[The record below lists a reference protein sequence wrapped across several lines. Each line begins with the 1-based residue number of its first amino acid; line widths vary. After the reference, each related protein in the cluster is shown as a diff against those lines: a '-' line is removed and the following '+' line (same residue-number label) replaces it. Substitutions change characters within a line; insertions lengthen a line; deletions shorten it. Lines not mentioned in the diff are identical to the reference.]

1 MSIQNN
7 TLPDNPNIE
16 VIKAKQTGL
25 FTNYIFKAIPLA
37 FDESMSYYETLCG
50 LLNYLKNTILPTLN
64 NNADAVS
71 ELQNLYIELKTYVDN
86 YFTDLD
92 VQEEINNKL
101 DTMTADGTIDEI
113 LNRILVPYE
122 EQLNAR
128 VDEIE
133 QQGNQNE
140 ENINIQKGRIDALAT
155 LQEGSTTGDAELID
169 GRVNFNG
176 RVYSSIGNN
185 IRSFGKA
192 MFKDITNTLEKT
204 ESSYVNSAF
213 NQNSVTDS
221 DNYKLTTKKGV
232 LYYISCQ
239 GQDNGITVTRP
250 QIMFGYNSFYPTD
263 LITGLRDNDL
273 IIVGDGTTIYI
284 NNKKTYTNIY
294 VGELNLLHYD
304 DLNLYYNDITT
315 NERITTENDK
325 FINNNGT
332 IESNNRYVLRHFTP
346 TLGKKYIIVTG
357 ILDNQPLV
365 YQNNGD
371 NIKAPSNP
379 YYARCE
385 VVAKNTNEIYINSA
399 DNYQSIIKIYESKET
414 TIINTT
420 SNINKTIGITSN
432 AVFCGDSLTYGATYT
447 DASHN
452 YQNYYNYPYYMK
464 KLLNLDSIEEYA
476 RGGATATSWWNRFKD
491 NIVSNNSIYFVWL
504 GTNSAFTDTVDTDCA
519 GDDYTQYADTEV
531 GYFGKIL
538 GKISSLDGNKIILLN
553 NFVTGGGNVNTNNKV
568 INDLATKFNAIV
580 VDIKNSDAYT
590 NHDYHTQNG
599 YYNAVHFNSVG
610 NQYIANIV
618 NNKIQEEMNINPM
631 KFNMYK
637 IHN

>member
-1 MSIQNN
+1 MNEKIDIEPKYL
-7 TLPDNPNIE
+7 TPFKRFCMTIGELPTSYLE
-16 VIKAKQTGL
+16 TM
-25 FTNYIFKAIPLA
+25 T
-37 FDESMSYYETLCG
+37 YYEMLVWFIK
-50 LLNYLKNTILPTLN
+50 YLSDTVIPAIN
-64 NNADAVS
+64 NNSDALKEVQDLMM
-71 ELQNLYIELKTYVDN
+71 ELQNYVNN
-86 YFTDLD
+86 YFENLD

-204 ESSYVNSAF
+204 ENSYVNSAF
-213 NQNSVTDS
+213 NQNSVTDC

-239 GQDNGITVTRP
+239 GKDNGETVTRP
-250 QIMFGYNSFYPTD
+250 QIVFGYNSFYPTD
-263 LITGLRDNDL
+263 LINGIRNND
-273 IIVGDGTTIYI
+273 IIIKGDGTTIYI
-284 NNKKTYTNIY
+284 NNAQSYTNLYI
-294 VGELNLLHYD
+294 GELNTLHYD
-304 DLNLYYNDITT
+304 ELELYYNDITT
-315 NERITTENDK
+315 NERIITEQNKYIDYLGRIFDNTNYK
-325 FINNNGT
+325 
-332 IESNNRYVLRHFTP
+332 LKHFVP

-357 ILDNQPLV
+357 CIDDIPLV
-365 YQNNGD
+365 YQNNGY
-371 NIKAPSNP
+371 NIKTPSSP
-379 YYARCE
+379 YYSRFE
-385 VVAKNTNEIYINSA
+385 ITAKNTNEIYINNA
-399 DNYQSIIKIYESKET
+399 NNYQNIIKIYESKET
-414 TIINTT
+414 TIVNTT

-452 YQNYYNYPYYMK
+452 YRNYYNYPYYIK

-476 RGGATATSWWNRFKD
+476 RSGATATSWWNRFKD

-519 GDDYTQYADTEV
+519 GNDYTQYADTEV

-610 NQYIANIV
+610 NQYIANLV
-618 NNKIQEEMNINPM
+618 NNKIQEKMNKDPM